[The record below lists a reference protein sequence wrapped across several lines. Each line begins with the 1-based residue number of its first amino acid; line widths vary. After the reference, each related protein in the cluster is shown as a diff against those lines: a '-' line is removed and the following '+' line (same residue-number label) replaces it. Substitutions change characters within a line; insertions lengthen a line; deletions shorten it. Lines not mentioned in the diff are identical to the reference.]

1 MYLWAFISYFFRKGD
16 YMDDTQLKYL
26 DYIVRQNNA
35 MIEQLNTLVK
45 VIANHLELPI
55 EEEVDDNEIG

>member
-1 MYLWAFISYFFRKGD
+1 
-16 YMDDTQLKYL
+16 MDDTQLKYF

-35 MIEQLNTLVK
+35 MIDQRNTLVR
-45 VIANHLELPI
+45 VIANHIELPI

>member
-1 MYLWAFISYFFRKGD
+1 
-16 YMDDTQLKYL
+16 MDDTQLKYL

-35 MIEQLNTLVK
+35 MIEQLNALTK
-45 VIANHLELPI
+45 VIANHLNLPI

>member
-1 MYLWAFISYFFRKGD
+1 
-16 YMDDTQLKYL
+16 MDATQLKYS

>member
-1 MYLWAFISYFFRKGD
+1 
-16 YMDDTQLKYL
+16 MDEKELKYL

-35 MIEQLNTLVK
+35 MIEQLNALTK
-45 VIANHLELPI
+45 VIANHLNLPI